1 MFRDKEEELA
11 RLEELL
17 EEVEELLDE
26 TEELPQEEEP
36 EFLEEP
42 SGDTKEYKNFAND
55 YGKVNIYNTDTTDL
69 DLEEYAEEVY
79 DPTEPKNTGL
89 LVTAALLL
97 VGIFLVLGWW
107 AIRFLGVL

>member
-17 EEVEELLDE
+17 EEVEDLLDE
-26 TEELPQEEEP
+26 TEDLPQEEEID
-36 EFLEEP
+36 FLEEP

-55 YGKVNIYNTDTTDL
+55 YGKVTVYNADKADL
-69 DLEEYAEEVY
+69 DLEEYGDEVY
-79 DPTEPKNTGL
+79 EPKEKKNTDL

-97 VGIFLVLGWW
+97 VGILLVLSWW